1 MKSMNKN
8 TIKCKKCGSEIEIS
22 EALTHQ
28 IEDQILNT
36 LEAKHKTE
44 LEEATKLAGDE
55 VSKKVSEQFTVQLDR
70 LQKENLEE
78 RERNKKLT
86 SQLGEMLEEMR
97 TLRRRDED
105 REVEMKKKILEE
117 EERIRTEAIK
127 QTEEGHRF
135 KDLEKDKKLQDALK
149 QVDELRTKM
158 EQGSQQSQ
166 GEVLELEL
174 EKFLKAEF
182 PSDNIIEVKKG
193 ERGADIVQE
202 VVDKWGRRCGTILWE
217 TKNAKWQ
224 TPWIKTLKDNQRAKK
239 ADLAVLVSIAKP
251 DWLEAFVY
259 RDGIWVTVWGAAV
272 SLAIALR
279 INLMSLYHEK
289 TLIEG
294 KNEKKDIMYEYLMG
308 VEFRH
313 RVESIVE
320 GFSNMQLELESEKR
334 WFSKKWN
341 RQEKEM
347 RKVLDNTYGMVG
359 DLEGITG
366 KALPEI
372 KTLELPESAEEE
384 PAL

>member
-1 MKSMNKN
+1 MNKN

-28 IEDQILNT
+28 IEDQILSS
-36 LEAKHKTE
+36 LEAKHKEE
-44 LEEATKLAGDE
+44 LETATKLAGDE
-55 VSKKVSEQFTVQLDR
+55 VSKKVSEQFTAQLAR

-78 RERNKKLT
+78 QERNKKLT
-86 SQLGEMLEEMR
+86 IQLGEMLEEMR

-117 EERIRTEAIK
+117 EERIRSEAIK

-149 QVDELRTKM
+149 QVDELKTKM
-158 EQGSQQSQ
+158 EQGSQQAQ

-174 EKFLKAEF
+174 EKVLKAEF
-182 PSDNIIEVKKG
+182 PSDNILEIKKG
-193 ERGADIVQE
+193 ERGADIVHE
-202 VVDKWGRRCGTILWE
+202 VIDKWGRRCGTILWE
-217 TKNAKWQ
+217 TKNAQWQ
-224 TPWIKTLKDNQRAKK
+224 NPWAVKLKEDKRAKK

-251 DWLEAFVY
+251 EWLDAFVY
-259 RDGIWVTVWGAAV
+259 RDGIWITVWAAAV
-272 SLAIALR
+272 SLAYALR
-279 INLMSLYHEK
+279 INLISLYHEK
-289 TLIEG
+289 SLSEG

-320 GFSNMQLELESEKR
+320 GFSSMQLELEQEKR

-366 KALPEI
+366 KTLPEI

-384 PAL
+384 PAV